1 MDAFKGFASAMDKHL
16 EIRRLVA
23 EHHARVEK
31 YKIENAEFLKSEKG
45 QGQLHPGKPNY
56 LDWDYEQSGIQGNE
70 HIVIQGKIN
79 GELGS

>member
-1 MDAFKGFASAMDKHL
+1 MTLTPFFNFASAMDRHI

-31 YKIENAEFLKSEKG
+31 YKIENAEALAKCQPRSVSS
-45 QGQLHPGKPNY
+45 Y
-56 LDWDYEQSGIQGNE
+56 LDWDYEPSGIQGE
-70 HIVIQGKIN
+70 IN